1 MRWHELTR
9 PLRMERVAIV
19 APAERLRSVL
29 LTVGDAGV
37 VELEVLS
44 DVRPGPAT
52 ESLQRA
58 RQAGADPDRAAPL
71 LDVLPQQ
78 PDAYL
83 AGGRIDLLA
92 GEAELERVAGS
103 AIRDGRVAALAG
115 WCPAKSTEQLSSQLE
130 SLGGALVALP
140 TPSGASP
147 PTLLAPPVPAAM
159 FQPLVDTYATVP
171 YPDLDPSLFA
181 GIAYVAMFGMMFGD
195 VGHGAL
201 LLAAGLTL
209 RYGRWQRL
217 RGLRW
222 AAPFVIGGGLAS
234 VVFGLLYGEAFGPT
248 KLVPVV
254 WLSPLE
260 HPSTLLAVGIAVGCV
275 LLAIAYGLG
284 TVNRWREGGFAQA
297 LFATTGIAGSG
308 VYLGLG
314 LAAAGWYFHSSTLGI
329 LGGLITAIALTL
341 GFVGLLAASGGGAS
355 GAIQAVV
362 ELFDSVLRLGV
373 NTISFAR
380 LAAFGLTH
388 AAIGS
393 IVWRGTTVT
402 WHKGPAW
409 WLVAVLIFAVGN
421 AVAFALEGLVAGVQ
435 ALRLDYYELFSRI
448 FVTEGR
454 PFRPWRVPT
463 LRAEE
468 APCSSG

>member
-1 MRWHELTR
+1 
-9 PLRMERVAIV
+9 MERVAIV

-52 ESLQRA
+52 EALQRA
-58 RQAGADPDRAAPL
+58 RQSGADPDRAAPV
-71 LDVLPQQ
+71 LDVLPMQ

-92 GEAELERVAGS
+92 GEAELERVESS
-103 AIRDGRVAALAG
+103 AIRDDRVAALAG
-115 WCPAKSTEQLSSQLE
+115 WCPAKSTGQLSSQLE
-130 SLGGALVALP
+130 ALGCAVVALP
-140 TPSGASP
+140 NPPGTSP
-147 PTLLAPPVPAAM
+147 PTLLAPPAAAAA

-171 YPDLDPSLFA
+171 YPDIDPSLFA

-201 LLAAGLTL
+201 LLTGGLAL

-217 RGLRW
+217 SGLRW
-222 AAPFVIGGGLAS
+222 AAPFVIGGGVAS
-234 VVFGLLYGEAFGPT
+234 IIFGLLYGEAFGPT
-248 KLVPVV
+248 NLVPVV
-254 WLSPLE
+254 WLSPVE
-260 HPSTLLAVGIAVGCV
+260 HPTTLLVVGIAVGCV
-275 LLAIAYGLG
+275 LMAIAYGLG
-284 TVNRWREGGFAQA
+284 TVNRWREGGFGQA
-297 LFATTGIAGSG
+297 LVSSTGIAGSG

-314 LAAAGWYFHSSTLGI
+314 VAAAGWYFHSTALAI
-329 LGGLITAIALTL
+329 LGGLIAAIALML
-341 GFVGLLAASGGGAS
+341 GFIGLLASSGGGVS
-355 GAIQAVV
+355 GVIQAIV

-393 IVWRGTTVT
+393 TVWRGSTVT

-409 WLVAVLIFAVGN
+409 WLAAVMIFVVGN

-448 FVTEGR
+448 FVSEGR

-468 APCSSG
+468 ASCSSG